1 MSRATSL
8 ADLYRASVQE
18 YTKSPAEWKG
28 LLSCV
33 ARFYKRS
40 FDNAVLIYAQKPD
53 ATQLGTFDEWH
64 DKRVGRSINR
74 GAKSIAVIDMVNPN
88 ASIKYLFDFMDTN
101 GSVQSYRNLQKY
113 LWELEE
119 QYRPSVIMRFHEKY
133 NTPTR
138 SMDACLYHLVSL
150 RVKDWL
156 SPYMESFKVRDE
168 ESPLH
173 GMPEDAVKAEF
184 MGLVMESVA
193 YTVFSKC
200 GISTEMFEDGSFEN
214 ISNYNTLQL
223 FMALGSCTVSIARP
237 ILNEIYREIQDIKIE
252 RSKIYENRAID
263 ELYIQTGRGRDAVSR
278 NQGIGEPADR
288 PDAGGTVREPMESV
302 HDGEASPQAVGTG
315 GTGQDQRN
323 DPPGRSGGRAEEGGA
338 DPGTSGRS
346 SHAGDGGYHGESRTH
361 EQDNARSGR
370 DRNGRGGA
378 ESQMTP
384 ASPPSP
390 QTTKSPAD
398 GFKPSVGDFFV
409 VPPKSQETIRAS
421 RTDTGKIP
429 EQKPEIIGQTE
440 QGAGSAHPQEEIT
453 EPGAASAEKSGETP
467 EAENTIISEQEPEEV
482 SQPEEGMAE
491 SAEELPEAGEGIKPE
506 QEERSKPETEQRTE
520 EAPQSKAKLEQKSRE
535 TQKHKTEPEA
545 DVMQEMPEKSA
556 VAENR
561 NPETSGD
568 TKAETPVSVSGLLEE
583 EEISELLDMVL
594 CADDL
599 VPDARVWHSEICGF
613 FQRGNS
619 QEKKANALK
628 LIYGELDEDY
638 TIHDGGCQVHVLGQS
653 EGIVFQ
659 ADGGEY
665 FYSYPELTQRID
677 ALILGGI
684 YPFSIEEEELDDFAI
699 PDEREELEESRR
711 NRETEAS
718 AEYAVEE
725 EAYSFGGEMENP
737 EEPDNEQISLFDLGM
752 ESGYEDNTGSGRDA
766 LLDADKAPEQPLP
779 FHEGERGCLCRTYR
793 GSGGKESDVQ
803 SPGAFWD
810 VYGTDAVFSLIRSY
824 GCIPSGARRHGVRS
838 GISKRYE

>member
-138 SMDACLYHLVSL
+138 SMDACLYHLVSR
-150 RVKDWL
+150 RVRDWL
-156 SPYMESFKVRDE
+156 TPYMENFRVRDE

-200 GISTEMFEDGSFEN
+200 GISTEMFGDDSFEN

-237 ILNEIYREIQDIKIE
+237 ILNEINREIQDIKIE

-263 ELYIQTGRGRDAVSR
+263 ELHIQTGRGRDAVSR
-278 NQGIGEPADR
+278 NQSIGEPADR
-288 PDAGGTVREPMESV
+288 PDAGGTVREPVESV
-302 HDGEASPQAVGTG
+302 HDGGASSQAVGTG
-315 GTGQDQRN
+315 GTGQGQRD
-323 DPPGRSGGRAEEGGA
+323 DPAGRPGGGAEERGA
-338 DPGTSGRS
+338 DPGTADRPP
-346 SHAGDGGYHGESRTH
+346 HAGDGGHHGESRSH
-361 EQDNARSGR
+361 EHDNERGGR
-370 DRNGRGGA
+370 DRDGRGGA
-378 ESQMTP
+378 ESQITP
-384 ASPPSP
+384 VSSP
-390 QTTKSPAD
+390 QTAKSPAD

-409 VPPKSQETIRAS
+409 VPPRSQETVQAS
-421 RTDTGKIP
+421 RTDVGEIP
-429 EQKPEIIGQTE
+429 EQRPETVKQPEQGESSVRPQGEKAEPERQSKPELQQKSDEKLQSKAMLE
-440 QGAGSAHPQEEIT
+440 Q
-453 EPGAASAEKSGETP
+453 KSV
-467 EAENTIISEQEPEEV
+467 EV
-482 SQPEEGMAE
+482 SQP
-491 SAEELPEAGEGIKPE
+491 
-506 QEERSKPETEQRTE
+506 
-520 EAPQSKAKLEQKSRE
+520 KA
-535 TQKHKTEPEA
+535 EPEA
-545 DVMQEMPEKSA
+545 DSMPEKSE
-556 VAENR
+556 VAENG
-561 NPETSGD
+561 NPEISGE
-568 TKAETPVSVSGLLEE
+568 TKAETPSYFFGLLEE
-583 EEISELLDMVL
+583 EEVSELLDMVL

-599 VPDARVWHSEICGF
+599 VPDARVWHSEICSF

-638 TIHDGGCQVHVLGQS
+638 IIQDGGYQVHVLGQS

-659 ADGGEY
+659 ADGGDY
-665 FYSYPELTQRID
+665 FYSYPELSQRID

-684 YPFSIEEEELDDFAI
+684 YPFSIEEERLDDFAI
-699 PDEREELEESRR
+699 PDERDELEESRR
-711 NRETEAS
+711 NSESGSITEDVEGQEYFYDQEQPETWE
-718 AEYAVEE
+718 EVAVGQEQPEVEQENTGRQKPVVGDGQTQEEEPSEEQTQEE
-725 EAYSFGGEMENP
+725 EATEGEVQIP
-737 EEPDNEQISLFDLGM
+737 EEVPDRQLSLFDMGM
-752 ESGYEDNTGSGRDA
+752 ESGYEDNTGSGQDA
-766 LLDADKAPEQPLP
+766 LLEADKVPEQPRP
-779 FHEGERGCLCRTYR
+779 FHEGERISYNGRVYEILQYLYDNRTVEI
-793 GSGGKESDVQ
+793 GDIGQLKNLNG
-803 SPGAFWD
+803 FILN
-810 VYGTDAVFSLIRSY
+810 TD
-824 GCIPSGARRHGVRS
+824 
-838 GISKRYE
+838 